1 MAKEDFNPDQFWII
15 EDEVTDTNRCL
26 WEYASKKMGIKYAKK
41 GTEEYEAVKQFY
53 VRLLEVP
60 AVVFVHRS
68 APETIKRT
76 TKKPKLF
83 QEKKSLPESKIM
95 KAFLCEV

>member
-1 MAKEDFNPDQFWII
+1 MAKEDFHPEQFWII

-53 VRLLEVP
+53 VRLLDVP
-60 AVVFVHRS
+60 ITVCVQRS
-68 APETIKRT
+68 APEAIKRT
-76 TKKPKLF
+76 NKKPKLF
-83 QEKKSLPESKIM
+83 QEKKNLPESKIM
-95 KAFLCEV
+95 KSFLCEV